1 MENVAASEGADPDE
15 PADSDLAAEIGD
27 LAPSLT
33 SAEVCRVVGTRV
45 RELRQALGLTMSKFA
60 SEADISLGML
70 SKIEH
75 GQTAPSLATL
85 VRLASTARVP
95 VTALFRG
102 LDEEHDLVVVKAGQG
117 YEIHHEGG
125 GPGRQYQDLGT
136 LRGPNRVI
144 EPMITTITE
153 EPGAFPLYQHPGVEF
168 IHVLEGSLDYGYG
181 GNSYRLDVGD
191 TMQIHGEVAH
201 GPVMLVDLPVRFMSI
216 KVYPSS
222 E

>member
-1 MENVAASEGADPDE
+1 MDLDE
-15 PADSDLAAEIGD
+15 DDIDITPM
-27 LAPSLT
+27 LT
-33 SAEVCRVVGTRV
+33 SAEVCRVVGIRV
-45 RELRQALGLTMSKFA
+45 RELRGALGLTMSKFA
-60 SEADISLGML
+60 EEAEISLGML

-85 VRLASTARVP
+85 VRLAITAKVP

-102 LDEEHDLVVVKAGQG
+102 LDEEHDLVIVRAGQG
-117 YEIHHEGG
+117 HEIIHEGG
-125 GPGRQYQDLGT
+125 GPGRLYQDLGT

-153 EPGAFPLYQHPGVEF
+153 RGDVFPLYQHPGVEF
-168 IHVLEGSLDYGYG
+168 IHVLSGALDYGYG
-181 GNSYRLDVGD
+181 GKNYRLEEGD

-201 GPVMLVDLPVRFMSI
+201 GPVEIIDLPVRFLSI
-216 KVYPSS
+216 KVYPAGAG